1 MKVLLYFE
9 SEKMLAKSGIGRALD
24 HQKRALTEVGISY
37 TLDEKEDYDI
47 LHINTY
53 GINSHNMV
61 NKARR
66 EGKKVVYHAHSTEED
81 FRNSFIGSNQLSP
94 IVKKYL
100 VGLYQKADYLI
111 TPTPYSK
118 QLLESYGIRVPIQ
131 AISNGIPTGIP
142 VRCSMKEPISFS
154 VITGVSSS
162 VS

>member
-37 TLDEKEDYDI
+37 TLDEKDDYDI

-66 EGKKVVYHAHSTEED
+66 EGKKLSIMRILQRKISEIPLSDRT
-81 FRNSFIGSNQLSP
+81 SFLLS
-94 IVKKYL
+94 
-100 VGLYQKADYLI
+100 
-111 TPTPYSK
+111 
-118 QLLESYGIRVPIQ
+118 
-131 AISNGIPTGIP
+131 
-142 VRCSMKEPISFS
+142 
-154 VITGVSSS
+154 
-162 VS
+162 

>member
-1 MKVLLYFE
+1 MLYYISEGGRKVKVLLYFE

-81 FRNSFIGSNQLSP
+81 YRIEPAVSYRKKISGRIVPKSGLSDHANTLFKT
-94 IVKKYL
+94 V
-100 VGLYQKADYLI
+100 VGKLWYPCAD
-111 TPTPYSK
+111 S
-118 QLLESYGIRVPIQ
+118 SYFQWDRLRE
-131 AISNGIPTGIP
+131 ISP
-142 VRCSMKEPISFS
+142 
-154 VITGVSSS
+154 
-162 VS
+162 

>member
-1 MKVLLYFE
+1 MLYYISEGGRKVKVLLYFE

-66 EGKKVVYHAHSTEED
+66 EGKKLSIMRILQRKISEIPLSDRT
-81 FRNSFIGSNQLSP
+81 SFLLS
-94 IVKKYL
+94 
-100 VGLYQKADYLI
+100 
-111 TPTPYSK
+111 
-118 QLLESYGIRVPIQ
+118 
-131 AISNGIPTGIP
+131 
-142 VRCSMKEPISFS
+142 
-154 VITGVSSS
+154 
-162 VS
+162 

>member
-1 MKVLLYFE
+1 MLYYISEGGRKVKVLLYFE

-66 EGKKVVYHAHSTEED
+66 EGKSC
-81 FRNSFIGSNQLSP
+81 LSCAFYRGRFP
-94 IVKKYL
+94 KF
-100 VGLYQKADYLI
+100 LYRIEPAF
-111 TPTPYSK
+111 
-118 QLLESYGIRVPIQ
+118 SYRKNIW
-131 AISNGIPTGIP
+131 
-142 VRCSMKEPISFS
+142 
-154 VITGVSSS
+154 
-162 VS
+162 